1 MDISEDRKKSPSK
14 RRARRSAA
22 PRAKEVPNADGAN
35 VIPVTVKT
43 VTERLLTDGEAFNNI
58 PTPPP
63 GMCLDLDAMEDDES
77 GAEAPV
83 LFTPEEQTALEPQKP
98 DRVELVTGGE
108 LRMSD
113 GCVELMWRDCHAWG
127 AVEESVSFDP
137 EAPGIVTLRRR
148 NRTALSMILEAL
160 GNKAEPELAF
170 VLERGRWH
178 ISICR
183 APDGPAEIAVRTFRL
198 ENSLIGK
205 GRMLL
210 DFSVEIHGV
219 RAEKTRMLIKIKREE
234 HDTRP
239 ESAQNDTICK

>member
-170 VLERGRWH
+170 VLERGRRTVLPR
-178 ISICR
+178 SRSAPSGLRTRLSAR
-183 APDGPAEIAVRTFRL
+183 AGCCLIFRSKYT
-198 ENSLIGK
+198 E
-205 GRMLL
+205 
-210 DFSVEIHGV
+210 SVP
-219 RAEKTRMLIKIKREE
+219 KKRG
-234 HDTRP
+234 
-239 ESAQNDTICK
+239 C